1 MNNKTE
7 LLDYI
12 DFEELCSDH
21 ELKFGDITP
30 YQPMKL
36 TELLSDFVQQNGGK
50 LDFTKEDLYEMES

>member
-21 ELKFGDITP
+21 ELRFGDITP
-30 YQPMKL
+30 YQVETLKSI
-36 TELLSDFVQQNGGK
+36 LSDFVKQNGGNI
-50 LDFTKEDLYEMES
+50 S

>member
-21 ELKFGDITP
+21 NLSFGDITP
-30 YQPMKL
+30 YQTMKL
-36 TELLSDFVQQNGGK
+36 TELLSDFVKQNGG
-50 LDFTKEDLYEMES
+50 TIS